1 MMVRLLKVCLTLAG
15 LPLVGGL
22 FLRLACRLV
31 GPYKARRQLIAL
43 SGRSFVSPRA
53 DIHCAQLELGRR
65 VFIDDY
71 VTIYAHG
78 DGGGAV
84 AGASGGVRLGD
95 DSSLQRFAILETIQ
109 GGSITIGQGT
119 HVQSGC
125 NLTAAKGSI
134 RIGDNVQLAPRC
146 ALYPYQHSFASRET
160 PIVRQPV
167 TSRGDIVIEDD
178 AWLGVGVIVLDGVT
192 IGRGAVVGAGAV
204 VTESVPPYAI
214 VVGVPARI
222 IGYRP

>member
-1 MMVRLLKVCLTLAG
+1 MTARFLKVCLALAG
-15 LPLVGGL
+15 VPLIGGL
-22 FLRLACRLV
+22 FLRLACGLV
-31 GPYKARRQLIAL
+31 GPYKARRQLITL

-53 DIHCAQLELGRR
+53 DIHCPQLELGRR
-65 VFIDDY
+65 VFIDDH
-71 VTIYAHG
+71 VTIYAHR
-78 DGGGAV
+78 DG
-84 AGASGGVRLGD
+84 GGVRLGD
-95 DSSLQRFAILETIQ
+95 DSSLQRFAILELIQ
-109 GGSITIGQGT
+109 GGSITIGQGS

-146 ALYPYQHSFASRET
+146 ALYPYQHSFASREA

-167 TSRGDIVIEDD
+167 TTRGDIVIEDD

-214 VVGVPARI
+214 VVGVPARV

>member
-1 MMVRLLKVCLTLAG
+1 MMARLLKACLTLAG
-15 LPLVGGL
+15 LPLIGEL

-31 GPYKARRQLIAL
+31 GPYKARRRLIAL

-53 DIHCAQLELGRR
+53 DILCPQLE
-65 VFIDDY
+65 DH
-71 VTIYAHG
+71 VTLYAHR
-78 DGGGAV
+78 DG
-84 AGASGGVRLGD
+84 GGVRLGD
-95 DSSLQRFAILETIQ
+95 DSSLQRFTILETIQ

-167 TSRGDIVIEDD
+167 TTRGDIVIEDD

-204 VTESVPPYAI
+204 VTESIPPYAI
-214 VVGVPARI
+214 AVGVPAKV
-222 IGYRP
+222 IGFRP

>member
-1 MMVRLLKVCLTLAG
+1 MTARLLNVCLTFAG

-53 DIHCAQLELGRR
+53 DIHCPQLELGRR
-65 VFIDDY
+65 VFIDDH
-71 VTIYAHG
+71 VTIYAHR
-78 DGGGAV
+78 DGG
-84 AGASGGVRLGD
+84 SVRLGD
-95 DSSLQRFAILETIQ
+95 DSSLQRFAILEMIQ

-146 ALYPYQHSFASRET
+146 ALYPYQHGFASREA
-160 PIVRQPV
+160 PIVRQPI
-167 TSRGDIVIEDD
+167 TTRGDIVIEDD

-204 VTESVPPYAI
+204 VTESVSPYAI
-214 VVGVPARI
+214 AVGVPARV
-222 IGYRP
+222 IGFRP